1 MLNYSTFLVESEGG
15 LFDFD
20 ATLPFMALQI
30 ILLTFVLNILF
41 YGPVTKILDDR
52 NTTIRNNLKEASIT
66 LVKAEEITKQYEEQL
81 RLARDESQGI
91 IIKARKEANEFVAS
105 QIEEGQLN
113 AEKLV
118 NETTQQLLLQKEQT
132 LQTLE
137 AQLDALS
144 DDIKKKLLTVSVI
157 S

>member
-1 MLNYSTFLVESEGG
+1 MLNYSIFLVESEGG

>member
-1 MLNYSTFLVESEGG
+1 MLNYSIFLVESEGG

-66 LVKAEEITKQYEEQL
+66 LVKATPQ
-81 RLARDESQGI
+81 
-91 IIKARKEANEFVAS
+91 
-105 QIEEGQLN
+105 
-113 AEKLV
+113 
-118 NETTQQLLLQKEQT
+118 
-132 LQTLE
+132 
-137 AQLDALS
+137 
-144 DDIKKKLLTVSVI
+144 
-157 S
+157 

>member
-1 MLNYSTFLVESEGG
+1 VESEGG

>member
-1 MLNYSTFLVESEGG
+1 MLNYSILLAEAEGG

-30 ILLTFVLNILF
+30 VLLTIVLNALF
-41 YGPVTKILDDR
+41 YGPITSVLDDR
-52 NTTIRNNLKEASIT
+52 NTTIRNNLKEASST
-66 LVKAEEITKQYEEQL
+66 LAKAEEITKQYEEQL
-81 RLARDESQGI
+81 ATAREQSQAV
-91 IIKARKEANEFVAS
+91 IIKARKEANEFVAA
-105 QIEEGQLN
+105 QIEEGKLN

-137 AQLDALS
+137 AQLDILS

>member
-1 MLNYSTFLVESEGG
+1 L
-15 LFDFD
+15 
-20 ATLPFMALQI
+20 A
-30 ILLTFVLNILF
+30 
-41 YGPVTKILDDR
+41 
-52 NTTIRNNLKEASIT
+52 
-66 LVKAEEITKQYEEQL
+66 KAEEITKQYEEQL
-81 RLARDESQGI
+81 ATAREQSQAVN
-91 IIKARKEANEFVAS
+91 IKARKEANEFVAA
-105 QIEEGQLN
+105 QIEEGKLN

-137 AQLDALS
+137 AQLDILS